1 MNDPIEDQIK
11 NSMDELTNAIDVDT
25 QVKLNEARF
34 QALQQQSRP
43 NLQHKLQHRLQ
54 RWLWPLAGTGVLML
68 LLLTVMPN
76 MMPDMMPDM
85 MKGNPMQAPQVVL
98 FEDVEFLAENA
109 GTEFYEDLEFLAWL
123 DDQQLL
129 ESEI

>member
-1 MNDPIEDQIK
+1 MNDSIEDQIK
-11 NSMDELTNAIDVDT
+11 NSMDELTDAIDVDT

-43 NLQHKLQHRLQ
+43 NLQHKQQHRLQ
-54 RWLWPLAGTGVLML
+54 RWLWPLAGTGVLMV
-68 LLLTVMPN
+68 LLLTV
-76 MMPDMMPDM
+76 MPDM

-123 DDQQLL
+123 DDQELL

>member
-1 MNDPIEDQIK
+1 MNDSIEDQIK
-11 NSMDELTNAIDVDT
+11 NSMDELTDTIDVDT

-34 QALQQQSRP
+34 QALRQHSRP
-43 NLQHKLQHRLQ
+43 NLQHKLQNRLQ

-76 MMPDMMPDM
+76 MMPDMM
-85 MKGNPMQAPQVVL
+85 KGNSMQAPHVVL

>member
-1 MNDPIEDQIK
+1 MNDSIEDRIK
-11 NSMDELTNAIDVDT
+11 RSMDGLTDAIDVDT

-34 QALQQQSRP
+34 QALQQHSRP
-43 NLQHKLQHRLQ
+43 KLHHWLQ
-54 RWLWPLAGTGVLML
+54 RWLWPLVGTAALM

-123 DDQQLL
+123 DDQELL